1 LVLLGDFMHFADQ
14 TIRFGIILREFAVFL
29 LLPILVGGVARS
41 CFAQDGDKEAPAEET
56 APKSKYLQD
65 APDKALQKS
74 WNQIRPIL
82 QEGKFS
88 SPAAKTLFD
97 NYFENY
103 EFKAWT
109 LDDNLPKLVAMRNQL
124 KNNFRQAKSGQVY
137 DRLNEL
143 TVDVLGK
150 KLKNNKYSPT
160 FLVNA
165 MLAIGDLN
173 KTQGGPGV
181 PLEPLPAALTVLLEN
196 LKDERQLDAV
206 KVAAL
211 AGIRHQIAYGVKDPA
226 ITAAL
231 VKLASS
237 KEKSD
242 GKVWMKKQSVE
253 LLGMLQSPGPNN
265 QVADLLFSILDDKK
279 AAIDMRCAA
288 AESLGKIN
296 LSNSNI
302 DASKTIVDLKQL
314 MVEGCEAELKA
325 AEKESV
331 GVSRRMMK
339 TYYDAVTLAIGDST
353 KGLISIINAQN
364 PPNAK
369 QQLTDLQGTLKELF
383 TTLDIGESSDD
394 DLKEAVETAK
404 KKLKK

>member
-1 LVLLGDFMHFADQ
+1 MHFSDK
-14 TIRFGIILREFAVFL
+14 TTRFGIISRAFVVFL
-29 LLPILVGGVARS
+29 LLPILLGGVARLG
-41 CFAQDGDKEAPAEET
+41 FAQDGDKEAPAEES

-65 APDKALQKS
+65 TPDEALQKS
-74 WNQIRPIL
+74 WNQIRGIL

-88 SPAAKTLFD
+88 TPAAKTQFD

-109 LDDNLPKLVAMRNQL
+109 LDKNSPKLVTMRNQL
-124 KNNFRQAKSGQVY
+124 RNNFRQAKSGQVY

-143 TVDVLGK
+143 TVEVLGK

-231 VKLASS
+231 LKLASS
-237 KEKSD
+237 KEKGD

-253 LLGMLQSPGPNN
+253 LLGLLQSPGPNN
-265 QVADLLFSILDDKK
+265 QVADLLFSILEDKK
-279 AAIDMRCAA
+279 TAIDMRCAA
-288 AESLGKIN
+288 SEAFGKIN

-325 AEKESV
+325 AEKDSV
-331 GVSRRMMK
+331 GVSRRMTK

-369 QQLTDLQGTLKELF
+369 QQLTDLQGALKELF
-383 TTLDIGESSDD
+383 TVLDNSDSSDD